1 MDMNLS
7 LIPCHLSSSLFVY
20 LLWPTSHIIWLLCLA
35 LQLDNLPSQPPPYQL
50 TSLVF
55 LWATFSFFFFC
66 LFSPKVSFSCLG
78 KHVEHFVRFN
88 SQATSLFMA
97 YKPPRFVLAIKCWRH
112 SAEVSKIN
120 SDAGQISWNL
130 AYNSMA

>member
-20 LLWPTSHIIWLLCLA
+20 LLWPTSHLIWLLCLA
-35 LQLDNLPSQPPPYQL
+35 LQLDNLPSQPQPYQL

-55 LWATFSFFFFC
+55 LWATFNFFQ
-66 LFSPKVSFSCLG
+66 LLG

-97 YKPPRFVLAIKCWRH
+97 YKPPRSVLAIKCWRH
-112 SAEVSKIN
+112 STEVSEIN
-120 SDAGQISWNL
+120 SDAGQISCNL